1 MVYKILI
8 DDKVIK
14 DLKKIPLKSQKKIL
28 ETIKTKLVKNPF
40 SGKKLLGDLS
50 KYYKYRVG
58 DYRIIYEI
66 LQQEIT
72 IVIIKI
78 KHRKDVYK

>member
-1 MVYKILI
+1 LVYKILI